1 MKSLLTAIQEGRL
14 IELPDN
20 NKEKSLEYLATLIEA
35 IPHIGTKDGITES
48 VIAREQLHN
57 TGIGKGWA
65 CPHARSD
72 SDGELLC
79 SVGWSPTGIDYGS
92 PDGMPVHLIVMYF
105 VPEGQKNSYLK
116 EISSLAK
123 AIQTMPSMQALQSLT
138 DLAEVR
144 HRLLDAISAALES
157 MAPDARARM
166 IQLTVKQAEAAG
178 KEEGQLPE
186 EIASLLVPVT
196 IVSVPGQ
203 KPVVLGLDLD
213 LVQSIDGQ
221 EQIPSALEEAGRAE
235 HEGIHILLRSLVK
248 YQYDRVVYDCLA
260 VRTVPLK

>member
-20 NKEKSLEYLATLIEA
+20 DKEKSLEYLATLIEA

-48 VIAREQLHN
+48 ILAREQTHN

-79 SVGWSPTGIDYGS
+79 SVGWSPEGIDYGS
-92 PDGMPVHLIVMYF
+92 PDGLPVHLIVMYF
-105 VPEGQKNSYLK
+105 VPDGQKNSYLK

-144 HRLLDAISAALES
+144 HRLLDAINAALES

-166 IQLTVKQAEAAG
+166 IQLTVKQAEVGEEAG
-178 KEEGQLPE
+178 QVPE

-203 KPVVLGLDLD
+203 KPLVLGMDLD
-213 LVQSIDGQ
+213 VVRLIDGQ
-221 EQIPSALEEAGRAE
+221 ERIVKALEESGRAE
-235 HEGIHILLRSLVK
+235 HGGVRILMRSSSQ
-248 YQYDRVVYDCLA
+248 YQPDRVVYECLA
-260 VRTVPLK
+260 LRTAPKV